1 MKKSLIALAAL
12 AASSA
17 AMAQSSVTVYG
28 LVDVWVGSAKES
40 STTAGTTTS
49 TRNNVLESGGFATSR
64 IGFKGT
70 EDLGGG
76 LKANFNIETAI
87 SPDAPS
93 ATSIGSRNAWV
104 GLSGGFGA
112 VQLGRVWT
120 PYDDARATANDTFNA
135 NFASSFLAWR
145 GYQDRTTNGIRYDT
159 PTIAGFTGNVAYA
172 FGEDKA
178 AAAGSKASSLTSF
191 GLNYSNGPIVANL
204 AHQIDKDNTSS
215 NAIPTGGTAL
225 ADSGIYR
232 DLSGLRGLLNAN
244 AVNSLGK
251 TTYTLIN
258 GSYDLGVAKLVAG
271 YNTVKA
277 TAVGVAGS
285 AKANEW
291 NVGVEAPLGANL
303 AVGAGYSKSQA
314 KLNGVDNNKNTA
326 YSLALKYTLSK
337 RTFLYSAYFQNKN
350 TDQVTVGSSTKDSA
364 FAVGIQHAF

>member
-1 MKKSLIALAAL
+1 MKKSLIALAVL
-12 AASSA
+12 AASGA

-28 LVDVWVGSAKES
+28 LADVWVGSSKDS
-40 STTAGTTTS
+40 NTTAGTTTS
-49 TRNNVLESGGFATSR
+49 SRNNVLESGGFATSR

-204 AHQIDKDNTSS
+204 AHQIDKDNTISAGVDA
-215 NAIPTGGTAL
+215 NGNPIDT
-225 ADSGIYR
+225 GIYR
-232 DLSGLRGLLNAN
+232 DLSGLRGLTGAPAAN
-244 AVNSLGK
+244 RGK

-277 TAVGVAGS
+277 TAEGFAGS

-291 NVGVEAPLGANL
+291 NLGVEAPLGANL

-314 KLNGVDNNKNTA
+314 KFNGVDQNKNTA

-350 TDQVTVGSSTKDSA
+350 TDQVNVGTSSKDSS

>member
-1 MKKSLIALAAL
+1 MKKSLIALAVL
-12 AASSA
+12 AASGA

-28 LVDVWVGSAKES
+28 LVDVWVGSSKDS

-49 TRNNVLESGGFATSR
+49 TRNNVLQSGGFATSR

-93 ATSIGSRNAWV
+93 ATQLGSRNAWV
-104 GLSGGFGA
+104 GLSGGFGS

-172 FGEDKA
+172 FGEDKT

-204 AHQIDKDNTSS
+204 AHQIDKDNSTT
-215 NAIPTGGTAL
+215 TGGTPA
-225 ADSGIYR
+225 ADTGIYR
-232 DLSGLRGLLNAN
+232 DLSGLRDLTGAGIG
-244 AVNSLGK
+244 ASGK

-277 TAVGVAGS
+277 TAVGIAGS

-291 NVGVEAPLGANL
+291 NLGVEAPLGANL

-326 YSLALKYTLSK
+326 YSLALKYNLSK

-350 TDQVTVGSSTKDSA
+350 TSQVTPGNTEKDSS
-364 FAVGIQHAF
+364 FAVGVQHAF

>member
-1 MKKSLIALAAL
+1 MKKSLIALAVL
-12 AASSA
+12 AASGA

-28 LVDVWVGSAKES
+28 LMDVWVGSSKES
-40 STTAGTTTS
+40 DTAAGTTTS
-49 TRNNVLESGGFATSR
+49 SRNNVLQSGGFATSR

-104 GLSGGFGA
+104 GLSGGFGS

-172 FGEDKA
+172 FGEDKT

-204 AHQIDKDNTSS
+204 AHQIDKDNST
-215 NAIPTGGTAL
+215 ATAGTPA

-232 DLSGLRGLLNAN
+232 DLSGLRDLTGAGI
-244 AVNSLGK
+244 AAAGK

-277 TAVGVAGS
+277 TAVGTAGS

-291 NVGVEAPLGANL
+291 NLGVEAPLGANL

-326 YSLALKYTLSK
+326 YSLALKYAMSK
-337 RTFLYSAYFQNKN
+337 RTFLYTAYFQNKN
-350 TDQVTVGSSTKDSA
+350 TSQVAVGTSEKASS
-364 FAVGIQHAF
+364 FAVGVQHAF